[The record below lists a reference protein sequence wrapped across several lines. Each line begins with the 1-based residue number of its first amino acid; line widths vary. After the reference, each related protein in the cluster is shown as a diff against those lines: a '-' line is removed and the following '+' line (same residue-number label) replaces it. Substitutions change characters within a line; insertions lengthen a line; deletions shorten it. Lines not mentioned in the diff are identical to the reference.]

1 MVRKSNLLAEREDW
15 STGAVDQSSTIMKA
29 EKGTFDLKHEISIDV
44 GDCKSTLL
52 DRQRLL
58 GDDQIHRVGCLEL
71 RAHHRHGVSQRL
83 SARSSRRHR
92 HSIRRHRVDRI
103 TICFRSVW
111 IVNLWSTIY
120 LSVGC
125 LESWWYIIMWARG
138 NLLMCLNM
146 KEGKSKRAVGGR
158 LGLSWGPTAC
168 PSHHSTFEKNL
179 KMIWMLWARRVSVR
193 PIFDSLVGASGCDR
207 AGPSNRTRSDATQ
220 GL

>member
-29 EKGTFDLKHEISIDV
+29 EKGTFDLKHEISINV

-92 HSIRRHRVDRI
+92 HSIRRHR
-103 TICFRSVW
+103 
-111 IVNLWSTIY
+111 IV
-120 LSVGC
+120 
-125 LESWWYIIMWARG
+125 
-138 NLLMCLNM
+138 
-146 KEGKSKRAVGGR
+146 
-158 LGLSWGPTAC
+158 
-168 PSHHSTFEKNL
+168 
-179 KMIWMLWARRVSVR
+179 
-193 PIFDSLVGASGCDR
+193 SL
-207 AGPSNRTRSDATQ
+207 
-220 GL
+220 